1 MAHYEEIDQLPLIG
15 GSAALDFV
23 NTMVSRH
30 GRLGPDLLASYDDLL
45 TFFER
50 TLKARWEV
58 IEHLTITAKR
68 DAPAAERT
76 LNYGRKIREAIGS
89 VFDNLAQGHDPN
101 PAKLEKLVR
110 AAKRSWDCRQL
121 AHLES
126 NYRWVWSVTD
136 DLSLPVNAV
145 AATALELL
153 LDGGLHARIRACPG
167 SNCGWLFV
175 DTSKNG
181 RRKWC
186 SEADCGAVARMKR
199 HRQRNPSALDT

>member
-1 MAHYEEIDQLPLIG
+1 MAPYEEIDDLPLIG

-23 NTMVSRH
+23 NTTVSRR
-30 GRLGPDLLASYDDLL
+30 GRLGPDLLASYEDLL

-50 TLKARWEV
+50 SFKARWEV
-58 IEHLTITAKR
+58 IERLTITAER

-76 LNYGRKIREAIGS
+76 LNYGLKMRDAIGS
-89 VFDNLAQGHDPN
+89 VFDNLAQG
-101 PAKLEKLVR
+101 LEPHPTDLDKLVR
-110 AAKRSWDCRQL
+110 ATKGSWECREL

-126 NYRWVWSVTD
+126 SYRWVWSVTD

-145 AATALELL
+145 AETALELL
-153 LDGGLHARIRACPG
+153 LNGDLHARIRACPG

-186 SEADCGAVARMKR
+186 SEADCGAAARMKR